1 MKKTLEEFL
10 DFLKKRMKPS
20 HIYQPVMI
28 KTLIDCGGSAT
39 VRQIA
44 QAFLLQDE
52 SQIQY
57 YEERVKEMPIRVLK
71 KHGIV
76 EREGDLV
83 RLNVNP
89 LTLTQK
95 AEVRRICEDRLQ
107 SFIAERGLG
116 IWDHRMIEDDPVADS
131 LRYQVLQESGG
142 RCALCGAT
150 AKDAVLQVDHIVPRS
165 RGGSNEKSNLQVLCQ
180 RCNGGKNNKDQTD
193 FRSWNVPSD
202 SGLPDSQPSNLAEP
216 DA

>member
-1 MKKTLEEFL
+1 MNLELCPAVVVIGERVV
-10 DFLKKRMKPS
+10 KRAVRV
-20 HIYQPVMI
+20 ILG
-28 KTLIDCGGSAT
+28 TAT
-39 VRQIA
+39 VV
-44 QAFLLQDE
+44 F
-52 SQIQY
+52 
-57 YEERVKEMPIRVLK
+57 
-71 KHGIV
+71 G
-76 EREGDLV
+76 
-83 RLNVNP
+83 
-89 LTLTQK
+89 
-95 AEVRRICEDRLQ
+95 
-107 SFIAERGLG
+107 
-116 IWDHRMIEDDPVADS
+116 
-131 LRYQVLQESGG
+131 GG

>member
-116 IWDHRMIEDDPVADS
+116 ICDHRMIEDDPVADS
-131 LRYQVLQESGG
+131 LSYQVLQQSRC
-142 RCALCGAT
+142 RCALC
-150 AKDAVLQVDHIVPRS
+150 
-165 RGGSNEKSNLQVLCQ
+165 
-180 RCNGGKNNKDQTD
+180 
-193 FRSWNVPSD
+193 
-202 SGLPDSQPSNLAEP
+202 
-216 DA
+216 